1 MSTLTAFGGPV
12 SGLTEAGAVVFGP
25 GSRADSITQIGRGLP
40 KLTTEEAALVQRAK
54 KYAMEVSIKMVLMK
68 QTLSHQQAQTRTLQR
83 QQAISVMCRIYVGC
97 INYDTRQGWKKT
109 RVKKKYQPSGFFCV
123 LWFFLVFLYICPE
136 ERVFRVFFSFKNT
149 FRCIQT

>member
-97 INYDTRQGWKKT
+97 INYDTRQGWKKPGL
-109 RVKKKYQPSGFFCV
+109 KKKKTAQWVFLGIFGFFYIFV
-123 LWFFLVFLYICPE
+123 QKGEFFGFLSVSRILLGLS
-136 ERVFRVFFSFKNT
+136 RL
-149 FRCIQT
+149 